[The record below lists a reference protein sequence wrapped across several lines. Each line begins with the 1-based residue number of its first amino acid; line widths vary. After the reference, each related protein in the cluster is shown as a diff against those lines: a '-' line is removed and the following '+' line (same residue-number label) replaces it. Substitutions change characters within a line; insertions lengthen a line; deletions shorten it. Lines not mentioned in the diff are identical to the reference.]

1 MTNYQWD
8 FFTVWQNYDLFLYG
22 MWITVVYTFGS
33 IFFGVVI
40 GFMTCAARLSNWR
53 SLQAIARIYQEIF
66 RCSPLLVQLLWFYYA
81 FPLLIGGSIDN
92 RVAAM
97 LTLSLYVGSFYA
109 EIFRGGIVSIDRG
122 QREAAAAIGMSPWQS
137 MVRIILPQALK
148 RMLPS
153 FINQSIIQFKN
164 SSLVSVISVA
174 DLAYMAAVVNGQTYR
189 PLESYTVMAALY
201 IALLLPLT
209 QIADWVERRLRAS
222 D

>member
-40 GFMTCAARLSNWR
+40 GFMTCAARLSSWR

-81 FPLLIGGSIDN
+81 FPLLVGGSIDN

>member
-22 MWITVVYTFGS
+22 MWITVAYTFGS
-33 IFFGVVI
+33 IFFGVII

-53 SLQAIARIYQEIF
+53 SLQAVARIYQEIF

-81 FPLLIGGSIDN
+81 FPLLVGGSIDN

-109 EIFRGGIVSIDRG
+109 EIFRGGIVSIDKG

>member
-81 FPLLIGGSIDN
+81 FPLLVGGSIDN

-109 EIFRGGIVSIDRG
+109 EIFRGGIVSIDKG

>member
-8 FFTVWQNYDLFLYG
+8 FFTVWQNYDLFLLG

-33 IFFGVVI
+33 IFFGVII

-109 EIFRGGIVSIDRG
+109 EIFRGGIVSIDKG

-137 MVRIILPQALK
+137 MMRIILPQALK

>member
-22 MWITVVYTFGS
+22 MWITVAYTFGS
-33 IFFGVVI
+33 IFFGVII

-81 FPLLIGGSIDN
+81 FPLLVGGSIDN

-109 EIFRGGIVSIDRG
+109 EIFRGGIVSIDKG